1 MENAASR
8 PARPMTAK
16 QLGSW
21 LSRRNLLTGLPCFFL
36 GTLLAGLGSLLAFSG
51 VIGWPYGTGV
61 RIAFWLCVASFALGL
76 LSFAVFLR
84 FLPRFRRP
92 VAVHQS
98 ALDYA
103 GLQDRW
109 LERKLWLVLG
119 CAALG
124 LGLAGFL
131 ILAPHLSFSNVYPLA
146 FLLLGVP
153 AWFLLY
159 RFLRRRVAALTNL
172 IPVDGPEA
180 DPYDRRRELRR
191 AWLLWGAY
199 WLAALGA
206 YVGLSLAF
214 GNWKLYAFIP
224 VLALLYFAARLAL
237 NNPFRPFASVR
248 GRSIL
253 LRLLNVATAAALLIG
268 SLNVMSFG
276 GGYHKAFLRRLD
288 YSVFRRDD
296 LPAVEYDR
304 DTGVYTLT
312 AQREDFKIL
321 QLTDVHLGESL
332 TTTDTDRKA
341 LQACYDLIRETQP
354 DLIVVTGDIAYAIPA
369 YTFSDNN
376 LAAMGTF
383 MDFMDRIGIP
393 WAVTYGNHDNEPSSR
408 YNDAKAFGGLF
419 ASYQTSGV
427 STALYSAYVQPDIYG
442 RYNQYLRIENADGS
456 LNRVIFLVDS
466 NDYVKG
472 PNAVREYDSVHPDQ
486 IQWYADTIDALTE
499 TEGRVVPSFVF
510 MHIPFPAFQDAQ
522 DALSVGAPEAEYL
535 FGQNQENVSCPKR
548 DTGFFDAILEKGST
562 QAVFVGHDHLN
573 NMAAR
578 YRGVDLVYSKSIDY
592 VAYPGIADQIAQ
604 RGGTLITLTPGGG
617 YEIEQVD
624 YLKR

>member
-1 MENAASR
+1 MENTTSR

-76 LSFAVFLR
+76 LSLAVFLR

-103 GLQDRW
+103 GRQARW

-119 CAALG
+119 CAALL

-131 ILAPHLSFSNVYPLA
+131 ISASHRSFSNVYPLA

-159 RFLRRRVAALTNL
+159 RFLRRRVARLTRL
-172 IPVDGPEA
+172 VPADGPEA
-180 DPYDRRRELRR
+180 DPYDRCRELRR

-206 YVGLSLAF
+206 YAGLSLAF
-214 GNWKLYAFIP
+214 GNWKLYVFIP

-253 LRLLNVATAAALLIG
+253 LRLLNVATVAALLVG
-268 SLNVMSFG
+268 SLQVMSLG
-276 GGYHKAFLRRLD
+276 LGYHKAFLSRLD

-354 DLIVVTGDIAYAIPA
+354 DLVIVTGDIAYAIPA

-383 MDFMDRIGIP
+383 IDFMERIGIP

-408 YNDAKAFGGLF
+408 YNDAQAFGGLF
-419 ASYQTSGV
+419 RHYQSAEDGA
-427 STALYSAYVQPDIYG
+427 ALYSADVQPNVYG

-486 IQWYADTIDALTE
+486 IQWYSDTIDALTE

-510 MHIPFPAFQDAQ
+510 MHIPFPAFQSAQ

-535 FGQNQENVSCPKR
+535 FGRNEENVSCPKQ
-548 DTGFFDAILEKGST
+548 DTGFFDTIVEKGST

-573 NMAAR
+573 NMAVR

-604 RGGTLITLTPGGG
+604 RGGTLITLTPDGG

>member
-76 LSFAVFLR
+76 LSLAVFLR
-84 FLPRFRRP
+84 FLPRFRRS

-103 GLQDRW
+103 GRQDRW
-109 LERKLWLVLG
+109 LERKLWLGLG
-119 CAALG
+119 CAALF

-131 ILAPHLSFSNVYPLA
+131 FLAPGLPFSSLYPLS

-159 RFLRRRVAALTNL
+159 RFLRRRVARLTRL
-172 IPVDGPEA
+172 VPADGPEA
-180 DPYDRRRELRR
+180 DPYDRCRELRR

-206 YVGLSLAF
+206 YAGLSLAF
-214 GNWKLYAFIP
+214 GNWKLYVFIP

-253 LRLLNVATAAALLIG
+253 LRLLNVATVAALLVG
-268 SLNVMSFG
+268 SLQVMSLG
-276 GGYHKAFLRRLD
+276 LGYHKAFLSRLD

-354 DLIVVTGDIAYAIPA
+354 DLVIVTGDIAYAIPA
-369 YTFSDNN
+369 YTFSNNN

-383 MDFMDRIGIP
+383 IDFMERIGIP

-408 YNDAKAFGGLF
+408 YNDAQAFGGLF
-419 ASYQTSGV
+419 RHYQSAEDGA
-427 STALYSAYVQPDIYG
+427 ALYSADVQPNIYG

-486 IQWYADTIDALTE
+486 IQWYSDTIDALTE

-510 MHIPFPAFQDAQ
+510 MHIPFPAFQSAQ

-535 FGQNQENVSCPKR
+535 FGRNEENVSCPKQ
-548 DTGFFDAILEKGST
+548 DTGFFDTIVEKGST

-573 NMAAR
+573 NMAVR